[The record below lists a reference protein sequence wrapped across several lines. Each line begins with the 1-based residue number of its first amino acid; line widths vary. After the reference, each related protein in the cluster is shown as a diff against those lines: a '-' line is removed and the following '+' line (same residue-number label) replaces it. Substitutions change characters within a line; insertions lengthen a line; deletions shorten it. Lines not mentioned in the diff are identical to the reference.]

1 MVTIFNGFLKR
12 LNKYKIFKE
21 KEISLIIEYVKGF
34 LVLFL
39 LIKVLLYFVPKNGFA
54 KYISFFSGVILVLG
68 ILNPLLRLFG
78 QEEKFLESFQYQ
90 DWEEAFLEISKEA
103 EEIQEEGMEQLEK
116 RYMEVEEVL
125 IEEDTEED

>member
-1 MVTIFNGFLKR
+1 M
-12 LNKYKIFKE
+12 
-21 KEISLIIEYVKGF
+21 IIEYVKGF

-39 LIKVLLYFVPKNGFA
+39 LIKVLLYFVPKNCFA

-78 QEEKFLESFQYQ
+78 QEEKFLKSFQYQ

-103 EEIQEEGMEQLEK
+103 ELIQEEGIEQLEK
-116 RYMEVEEVL
+116 RYMDVRESV
-125 IEEDTEED
+125 IEENTEDE